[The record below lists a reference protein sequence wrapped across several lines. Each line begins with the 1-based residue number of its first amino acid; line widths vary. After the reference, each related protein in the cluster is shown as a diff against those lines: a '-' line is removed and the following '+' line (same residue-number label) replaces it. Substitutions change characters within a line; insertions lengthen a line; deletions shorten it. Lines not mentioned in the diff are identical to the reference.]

1 MDELSKEY
9 VVSFFD
15 TKLLLHGDRPE
26 AVGLSSKGQML
37 RHQSMLDVGD
47 ISNSKILDFGC
58 GKGDFYKF
66 LKDSGINLEYS
77 GFDIN
82 EKLIGLAEKKYPGVD
97 FRVFDIDR
105 DILDEDFDYI
115 FLCGVFNLRIEGI
128 DGTIRNTLTKLF
140 QHCGTALA
148 FNALSSHEPKKDFEL
163 YYTDPEDI
171 SDFAVKNLSPN
182 VSLIQDRIPYD
193 FTMFVY
199 RTASPGTRHSFLP
212 QGMAD

>member
-15 TKLLLHGDRPE
+15 TKLMLHGDRPE

-37 RHQSMLDVGD
+37 RHRSMLDVGD
-47 ISNSKILDFGC
+47 INNSKILDFGC
-58 GKGDFYKF
+58 GKGDFFKF
-66 LKDSGINLEYS
+66 LIDNGVKVKYS

-82 EKLIGLAEKKYPGVD
+82 EKLISLAEQKYPGID

-115 FLCGVFNLRIEGI
+115 FLCGVFNLQIEGI
-128 DGTIRNTLTKLF
+128 EGTIKRSLKKLF

-148 FNALSSHEPKKDFEL
+148 FNALSSHEPNKDFEL
-163 YYTDPEDI
+163 HYTDPEDI
-171 SDFAVKNLSPN
+171 ADFAVKDLSPYI
-182 VSLIQDRIPYD
+182 SLIQDRIPYD

-199 RTASPGTRHSFLP
+199 RAASPGTRHSVP
-212 QGMAD
+212 SQGMAD

>member
-15 TKLLLHGDRPE
+15 TKLMLHGDRPE
-26 AVGLSSKGQML
+26 AVGLSSKGQIL

-47 ISNSKILDFGC
+47 INNSKILDFGC
-58 GKGDFYKF
+58 GKGDFYNF
-66 LKDSGINLEYS
+66 LKYNNVNVKYS

-82 EKLIGLAEKKYPGVD
+82 ENLIGLAKKKYPGID

-115 FLCGVFNLRIEGI
+115 FLCGVFNLQIEGI
-128 DGTIRNTLTKLF
+128 DEVIKRTLTKLF
-140 QHCGTALA
+140 VHCRTALA
-148 FNALSSHEPKKDFEL
+148 FNALSSDEPEKDFEL
-163 YYTDPEDI
+163 HYTDPEDL
-171 SDFAVKNLSPN
+171 SEFAVKNLSPY
-182 VSLIQDRIPYD
+182 VSLIQNRIPHD

-199 RTASPGTRHSFLP
+199 RNIDRFKKLVS
-212 QGMAD
+212 